1 MRNAPRIW
9 RGGSKGPR
17 RTAPHKPPQ
26 CREVPVEVMGVG
38 PGLQRIDIVADVPL
52 TLSKGL
58 PPPVPEGDRWE
69 TIEDALSATTGPTRP
84 DPWDRLTR

>member
-17 RTAPHKPPQ
+17 RTAPHVPPK

-38 PGLQRIDIVADVPL
+38 PGLQRIDIVADGTQP
-52 TLSKGL
+52 SPAA

-69 TIEDALSATTGPTRP
+69 TIEDARAETKGPTRP

>member
-1 MRNAPRIW
+1 M
-9 RGGSKGPR
+9 
-17 RTAPHKPPQ
+17 
-26 CREVPVEVMGVG
+26 EVMGVG
-38 PGLQRIDIVADVPL
+38 PGLQRIDIVADDTQPVPAA
-52 TLSKGL
+52 